1 MTTVSSADIWKA
13 LIGEFLGTFTLVFT
27 GCAAMAAAGPKNLL
41 VAAVA
46 FGLALIAA
54 LYTWGSF
61 TGGHF
66 NPAVS
71 FGFAVAGQM
80 HWGLMLGYWIAQLL
94 GGIAAAALV
103 WYLFG
108 QTDANRSA
116 SVGCLTNESAWKTI
130 LFEALLTC
138 FLVLAFLFVYRNP
151 LYATIGGTVLGVV
164 LSVCILAGQSSTGAG
179 LNPARS
185 LGPAIFA
192 RQMGSFWMYVIGPLV
207 GALVA
212 GLLYKLF
219 TYPFGAEYK
228 IDPETCKPVVD
239 SCGNCVKIRK
249 VPLLDHC
256 GKPVIE
262 ECVTPVLDDCGEQ
275 VLDKCG
281 EPVVKK
287 VCKPVMREEEYVDAP
302 LGFWQ
307 ETPITA
313 ANRKLAEHGLSG
325 AYLMQEAKS
334 SVSMFKEKGVFS
346 AGHDDLVAT
355 VMQAKIKSV
364 TVSSPAA

>member
-1 MTTVSSADIWKA
+1 MTSVSSANVWKA

-27 GCAAMAAAGPKNLL
+27 GCAAIAAAGPKNTL
-41 VAAVA
+41 VAAIA
-46 FGLALIAA
+46 FGLALVAA

-108 QTDANRSA
+108 RADANKSA
-116 SVGCLTNESAWKTI
+116 SVGELTCESAWKTI
-130 LFEALLTC
+130 LFEALLTT
-138 FLVLAFLFVYRNP
+138 FLVLAFLFIYRNP
-151 LYATIGGTVLGVV
+151 LYATIGGLVLGIV
-164 LSVCILAGQSSTGAG
+164 LSACIFAGQSSTGAG

-192 RQMGSFWMYVIGPLV
+192 RQMSSYWMYVIGPLV

-219 TYPFGAEYK
+219 TYPFGDRYK
-228 IDPETCKPVVD
+228 VDDCGVPIKDACGNCIKIRKVQVVD
-239 SCGNCVKIRK
+239 SCGN
-249 VPLLDHC
+249 
-256 GKPVIE
+256 PVVDP
-262 ECVTPVLDDCGEQ
+262 ECC
-275 VLDKCG
+275 
-281 EPVVKK
+281 EPVY
-287 VCKPVMREEEYVDAP
+287 RDEEYVDAP

-307 ETPITA
+307 ETPITY
-313 ANRKLAEHGLSG
+313 ANRMLHEHGISG
-325 AYLMQEAKS
+325 QYLLQEAKG
-334 SVSMFKEKGVFS
+334 SVKMIKDNGIF
-346 AGHDDLVAT
+346 ANGHQDVVAT
-355 VMQAKIKSV
+355 VMQAKLKAV
-364 TVSSPAA
+364 TVTAST

>member
-1 MTTVSSADIWKA
+1 MTSVSSADIWKA

-27 GCAAMAAAGPKNLL
+27 GCAAIAAAGPKNTL
-41 VAAVA
+41 VAAIA

-108 QTDANRSA
+108 RADANASA
-116 SVGCLTNESAWKTI
+116 SVGSLTCESNWKTI
-130 LFEALLTC
+130 LFEALLTT

-151 LYATIGGTVLGVV
+151 LYATIGGIVLGIV
-164 LSVCILAGQSSTGAG
+164 LSVCIFAGQSSTGAG

-192 RQMGSFWMYVIGPLV
+192 KRMSSYWLYVIGPLV
-207 GALVA
+207 GALFA

-219 TYPFGAEYK
+219 TYPFGDCYK
-228 IDPETCKPVVD
+228 KDECGKIAVD
-239 SCGNCVKIRK
+239 KCGNCIKIRR
-249 VPLLDHC
+249 VAVLDSC
-256 GKPVIE
+256 GKPVIN
-262 ECVTPVLDDCGEQ
+262 ECVTPVLDNCGAP
-275 VLDKCG
+275 VLDNCG
-281 EPVVKK
+281 VPLVKK
-287 VCKPVMREEEYVDAP
+287 TCTPVYRDEEYVDAP

-307 ETPITA
+307 ETPITY
-313 ANRKLAEHGLSG
+313 ANRKLKEHGVSG
-325 AYLMQEAKS
+325 EYLLQEAKGT
-334 SVSMFKEKGVFS
+334 MNLFKEKGMF
-346 AGHDDLVAT
+346 ANGHEDLVAT
-355 VMQAKIKSV
+355 VMQAKIRNTTV
-364 TVSSPAA
+364 TVSAT

>member
-1 MTTVSSADIWKA
+1 MTSVSSADIWKA

-27 GCAAMAAAGPKNLL
+27 GCAAMAAAGPKNTL
-41 VAAVA
+41 VAAIA

-108 QTDANRSA
+108 RSDANHSA
-116 SVGCLTNESAWKTI
+116 SVGSLTCESSWKTI
-130 LFEALLTC
+130 LFEGLLTC

-151 LYATIGGTVLGVV
+151 LYATIGGLVLGIV
-164 LSVCILAGQSSTGAG
+164 LSACIFAGQTSTGAG

-192 RQMGSFWMYVIGPLV
+192 RQMKSYWLYVVGPLA
-207 GALVA
+207 GALLA

-219 TYPFGAEYK
+219 TYDFGACYK
-228 IDPETCKPVVD
+228 LDECKKPVAD
-239 SCGNCVKIRK
+239 ACGNCIKIRK
-249 VPLLDHC
+249 VQVIDSC
-256 GKPVIE
+256 GKPVVE
-262 ECVTPVLDDCGEQ
+262 ECITP

-281 EPVVKK
+281 EPVLDKCGVPLVNKK
-287 VCKPVMREEEYVDAP
+287 CIPVYRNEEYIDAP

-313 ANRKLAEHGLSG
+313 ANRKLKEHGISG
-325 AYLMQEAKS
+325 EYLLQEAKA
-334 SVSMFKEKGVFS
+334 SMSLFKEKGMFGN
-346 AGHDDLVAT
+346 GHEDLVAT
-355 VMQAKIKSV
+355 VLQAKLKV
-364 TVSSPAA
+364 TTA